1 MFRNYERVSIMWAD
15 RQKRNWKTKRS
26 VWIYGRDFFFSHV
39 NVWVIITVSIIIDI
53 IIIIHISLLLAL
65 SLLLYALLHLKRL
78 VCCFRIYFFL
88 LFCIRMDDGN
98 VQKIFIQTSCRSGS
112 VRNISVEHY
121 HVNYTL
127 INTIVTSETLII
139 PKINII

>member
-1 MFRNYERVSIMWAD
+1 MWAD
-15 RQKRNWKTKRS
+15 RRKRNWKTKRS

-88 LFCIRMDDGN
+88 LFCIRMNDGN
-98 VQKIFIQTSCRSGS
+98 LQKIFIRTSCRSGLVKS
-112 VRNISVEHY
+112 NISVEQCYVKH
-121 HVNYTL
+121 TF
-127 INTIVTSETLII
+127 INTIMTSIIMFLILWHSSSWHDEH
-139 PKINII
+139 